1 MKSFRTAY
9 MLLVTAALTL
19 AGCKS
24 SNSEEEQSAPD
35 RIGYELQENYVDT
48 ITLCKTDFYR
58 EIISNG
64 KLSGIKKAG
73 LRFSASGVVSKV
85 NVKNG
90 DFVKQGSVLA
100 SLDDS
105 SCRLSLENARK
116 ELERSELGLYD
127 NLISNGYSADTSQ
140 VPAEYLR
147 IAKIRSGYESAL
159 HNVRS
164 SEINLY
170 NTVLRAPFS
179 GIVANVKMKPYE
191 TVTDCALTLIDNSAF
206 DVTFTVLES
215 ELQFC
220 RVGQTIRVS
229 PFIDLSK
236 AYQGVVTDI
245 NPTID
250 EKGQAVV
257 NARIKNTDRFL
268 IDGMN
273 VKINLESARSMQLA
287 VPKSA
292 VVVRDGYNVVFL
304 YDEESGEAR
313 WLYVDIIQS
322 NSTHH
327 VIAGCEKKHTE
338 VTEGSI
344 VITSGNMNLADGSKV
359 KVR

>member
-1 MKSFRTAY
+1 MKISKLTYQISLFA
-9 MLLVTAALTL
+9 VITL

-24 SNSEEEQSAPD
+24 NGESGQSTPD

-48 ITLCKTDFYR
+48 LTIRKTDFYR

-64 KLSGIKKAG
+64 KLSGIKKAD
-73 LRFSASGVVSKV
+73 LRFATSGVVSKV

-105 SCRLSLENARK
+105 SCRLNFENAKK
-116 ELERSELGLYD
+116 ELERSELSLYD
-127 NLISNGYSADTSQ
+127 NLISNGYSTDTVQ
-140 VPAEYLR
+140 VPADYLR
-147 IAKIRSGYESAL
+147 TAKIRSGYESAL
-159 HNVRS
+159 HNVKS
-164 SEINLY
+164 SRMNLD

-179 GIVANVKMKPYE
+179 GVVANVAMRPYE
-191 TVTDCALTLIDNSAF
+191 AVTDCALTLIDNSAF
-206 DVTFTVLES
+206 DVTFTILES

-220 RVGQTIRVS
+220 RVGQTIKVA

-236 AYQGVVTDI
+236 TYQGVVTNI

-250 EKGQAVV
+250 EKGQAIVS
-257 NARIKNTDRFL
+257 ARIKNKDKSL
-268 IDGMN
+268 VDGMN
-273 VKINLESARSMQLA
+273 VKISLESARSLQLS

-304 YDEESGEAR
+304 YDEESGEAK
-313 WLYVDIIQS
+313 WLYVDIVQS

-327 VIAGCEKKHTE
+327 VIAGCEMKHTD
-338 VTEGSI
+338 VPEGSI